1 MKKIIAF
8 TLVSFSLLGASVS
21 VQAGP
26 HTMGTFGIDYPTF
39 SDK

>member
-8 TLVSFSLLGASVS
+8 TLVTFSLLGASVS
-21 VQAGP
+21 AQAGP
-26 HTMGTFGIDYPTF
+26 HIMGPIGIDYPTF